1 MRRTFLSFAFL
12 ALMAIVASAQRL
24 PELAV
29 PENYKLNFVPDF
41 GKDNFAGEETIQIRV
56 LKPTS
61 QIVLNSA
68 EIEFQEATVS
78 SGGARQTPRVTVDKE
93 KEIATLAFDKEIQP
107 GPASVHIKYTGILND
122 ELRGLYLGKDKEGR
136 KYAATQFEATDAR
149 RSFPSFDEPAYK
161 ATFDITV
168 VADKAHAVISNAKM
182 LSDTPGPGESKHTV
196 KFATTAKMSSYL
208 VALAMGEFEYVEGQA
223 DGIPIRVWGT
233 PGTKQDATFA
243 LEVAEQCIKYYNHYF
258 GIKYPFEKLD
268 MIGLPDFAAGA
279 MENTGLITYREV
291 ILLLDDKKASVGLHR
306 EVATVIAHEIAHQ
319 WFGDLVTMQ
328 WWDDIWLNEG
338 FATWMENKAVAA
350 WKPDWHLELDDAQG
364 TTGSLSVDGLKN
376 TRPIHQAAETP
387 AQIQELFD
395 GIAYGKAAAVL
406 RTLEA
411 YLGPEAFRAGVDQY
425 LKQHSYGNATADD
438 FWKTL
443 AQVSKKPVDQIMP
456 TFVKQPGAP
465 MVTVQTQCAGGSSTV
480 TLAQK
485 RYFYDRTL
493 FQAGN
498 DELWQ
503 VPVCLKQ
510 GGETGKSQSKCVL
523 LTKKQD
529 NFALP
534 GCGSWLMANA
544 GAQGYYRT
552 GYSSDAI
559 RAIGQDIEKK
569 LTPAERIVLLNDSWS
584 SIRVG
589 EQPIGDYL
597 ALAESLQSD
606 RTRAV
611 VEEVTEQLE
620 YISDHFVTDSDREGY
635 EQWVRRLLTPM
646 AQELG
651 WTPKPGES
659 DETKTLRCRV
669 MHTLGYAGRDLEVL
683 AEARKLT
690 EQALDNPA
698 ALDHTI
704 AFTTFSL
711 AAQNGD
717 AVLYDKVMDH
727 LQKKDASLEEYY
739 LYFQTSARFSDPKL
753 LQRTLEYA
761 LTPAVRSQDTLGLI
775 SVVMENPAGTKVAWD
790 FVRGHWPEIEK
801 VGGGF
806 TSGEVVAATSV
817 FCDAGMRDEAQEFF
831 ATHKVPTAERTLK
844 QSVERM
850 NYCVD
855 LKSRQTP
862 QLSSWLERRGAASGQ

>member
-1 MRRTFLSFAFL
+1 
-12 ALMAIVASAQRL
+12 
-24 PELAV
+24 
-29 PENYKLNFVPDF
+29 
-41 GKDNFAGEETIQIRV
+41 
-56 LKPTS
+56 
-61 QIVLNSA
+61 
-68 EIEFQEATVS
+68 
-78 SGGARQTPRVTVDKE
+78 
-93 KEIATLAFDKEIQP
+93 
-107 GPASVHIKYTGILND
+107 
-122 ELRGLYLGKDKEGR
+122 
-136 KYAATQFEATDAR
+136 
-149 RSFPSFDEPAYK
+149 
-161 ATFDITV
+161 
-168 VADKAHAVISNAKM
+168 
-182 LSDTPGPGESKHTV
+182 
-196 KFATTAKMSSYL
+196 
-208 VALAMGEFEYVEGQA
+208 
-223 DGIPIRVWGT
+223 
-233 PGTKQDATFA
+233 
-243 LEVAEQCIKYYNHYF
+243 
-258 GIKYPFEKLD
+258 
-268 MIGLPDFAAGA
+268 
-279 MENTGLITYREV
+279 
-291 ILLLDDKKASVGLHR
+291 
-306 EVATVIAHEIAHQ
+306 
-319 WFGDLVTMQ
+319 
-328 WWDDIWLNEG
+328 
-338 FATWMENKAVAA
+338 
-350 WKPDWHLELDDAQG
+350 
-364 TTGSLSVDGLKN
+364 
-376 TRPIHQAAETP
+376 
-387 AQIQELFD
+387 
-395 GIAYGKAAAVL
+395 
-406 RTLEA
+406 
-411 YLGPEAFRAGVDQY
+411 
-425 LKQHSYGNATADD
+425 
-438 FWKTL
+438 
-443 AQVSKKPVDQIMP
+443 
-456 TFVKQPGAP
+456 
-465 MVTVQTQCAGGSSTV
+465 V

-855 LKSRQTP
+855 LKSRQTS